1 MPSSKPY
8 FSDEGM
14 KEKTFAQKLASPF
27 LALYYNTLFMFR
39 LLGILAFIIT
49 FLAVIAF
56 ALLELNFNI
65 NKGFYDKLL
74 EDEKKWF
81 SSVESTNIMIDNKSC
96 QTLPLTIDILNQQS
110 QAATYNNFAS
120 NLYWVPTKQVKKE
133 LEELKAFR
141 ESLESI
147 LKRNDIEKLWIFTR
161 GYADKS
167 NAQERSY
174 ALNREYF
181 YDEVTYYP
189 IQNEVFDITGS
200 TETRTIENA
209 KYHNRDLIYLRANFV
224 KEVYFKALLE
234 KLAFKNYDLAVLEGQ
249 VLNRR
254 DSSFRKVNVY
264 ISFCKK
270 SENLTL
276 LDKLHYWKMKV
287 LLGFKL

>member
-1 MPSSKPY
+1 MPSSKRY

-27 LALYYNTLFMFR
+27 LALYYNTLFTFR

-81 SSVESTNIMIDNKSC
+81 SSLESTNIMIDNKTC
-96 QTLPLTIDILNQQS
+96 QTLPLTIDILNQQ
-110 QAATYNNFAS
+110 QKPATYNNFVS

-133 LEELKAFR
+133 LEELKAFK

-147 LKRNDIEKLWIFTR
+147 LKRNDIEKLWVFTR

-167 NAQERSY
+167 NAESLRY
-174 ALNREYF
+174 ALNQNYF
-181 YDEVTYYP
+181 YNEVSYYP
-189 IQNEVFDITGS
+189 IQNRVFDITGS
-200 TETRTIENA
+200 TKISKIENA
-209 KYHNRDLIYLRANFV
+209 KYRNSDLIYLRANFV
-224 KEVYFKALLE
+224 KEVYFKTLLQD
-234 KLAFKNYDLAVLEGQ
+234 LDFQNYDLAVLEGQ
-249 VLNRR
+249 LLNRR
-254 DSSFRKVNVY
+254 DVNFRKVNVY
-264 ISFCKK
+264 LSFCKK